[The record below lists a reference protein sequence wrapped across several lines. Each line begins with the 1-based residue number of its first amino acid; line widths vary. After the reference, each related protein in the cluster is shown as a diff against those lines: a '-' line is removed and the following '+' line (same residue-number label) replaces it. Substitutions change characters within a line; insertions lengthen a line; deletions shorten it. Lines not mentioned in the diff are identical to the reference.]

1 MSEREYRNFAE
12 IRSEE
17 SAEYMVE
24 GYASTFEPYEMCEI
38 EGEKYFERIEPT
50 AFDECDMSDV
60 VLRVDHAGAVY
71 ARTSAG
77 TLSVNTD
84 EHGLHTE
91 ADLSRTANSRAL
103 YDEIKAGNY
112 PQMSFCFT
120 VPEGGDHFDKDS
132 RTRVIE
138 RIGKLYDVS
147 PVSFP
152 ANPTTELHA
161 RALEYFNGVIEA
173 LKAERP
179 EEAEAEELIEERI
192 EQEETV
198 ETTEETPETEERAEV
213 IETAEETV
221 EETEDRKADEA
232 AEYRALQ
239 AKVLA
244 GEIGTVIETVEER
257 KENRKMFEINTVE
270 YRDAWV
276 KNLIGRELSA
286 EERSALS
293 SAGAVIPT
301 MTVNDVWDK
310 LVKPAELL
318 GKVDVTQ
325 FPNYVRFPKATTNN
339 AATSQAVGGV
349 ITESSDVIGY
359 VDLVP
364 AEYVKLLTVG
374 ADIDHMAIPA
384 VHDWIVDNLV
394 GQIRAKMNA
403 DVLVGSNSNAFK
415 GITASV
421 NANATAIPAT
431 LTKADLL
438 GIMGALGA
446 NYQNGAIWIMTP
458 SMFFT
463 EVMALTTLNDY
474 VINDGFEYKLFGHD
488 VVLMSE
494 ALVSSKETIF
504 YGDPKAYKV
513 NIFKPIEVKRF
524 ETATTTNLQFRG
536 ACLADGELLD
546 TSAFVRFART

>member
-120 VPEGGDHFDKDS
+120 VPEGGDHFDKES

-301 MTVNDVWDK
+301 MTVNAVWDK

-339 AATSQAVGGV
+339 AATSQAVGGS

-394 GQIRAKMNA
+394 GQISAKMNA

-421 NANATAIPAT
+421 NANATAIPAS
-431 LTKADLL
+431 LTKASLL

-474 VINDGFEYKLFGHD
+474 VINDGFQYKLFGHD

-513 NIFKPIEVKRF
+513 NIFKPIEIKQF